1 MIMLQSDLMMRHMA
15 FDVRVDGV
23 INMMNG
29 VSMSSMTLSTMSMCE
44 LFIMMMAITIIIII
58 MSQIRGKREQMEGC
72 TMAKSQ

>member
-1 MIMLQSDLMMRHMA
+1 MMRHMA

-44 LFIMMMAITIIIII
+44 LFIMMMAITMMMMMMM